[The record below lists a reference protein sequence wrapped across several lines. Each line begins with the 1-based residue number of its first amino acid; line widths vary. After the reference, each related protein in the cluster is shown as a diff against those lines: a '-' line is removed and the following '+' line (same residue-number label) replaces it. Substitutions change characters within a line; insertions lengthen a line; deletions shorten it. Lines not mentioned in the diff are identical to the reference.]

1 MTVAE
6 HAVNPEEVMG
16 YLDGELQ
23 AERAAVVHAHMTSC
37 DACQRLAGELR
48 AVSREVTRWSVEDA
62 PAAFTAPLRPPSD
75 VRSMRWF
82 RFAWRP
88 AVLAPAAAVAGVL
101 LVAVFGPFRAA
112 RSVEIPVGPDSMV
125 QRLEES
131 RSRAPARER
140 EGQMG
145 AVMGRPDGNAG
156 SVGALAAEPSKG
168 PMVTRTVTLRIVAK
182 DFDSARPAVDRI
194 LRDVSGF
201 VGQISASAARGSARS
216 LTATLRVPA
225 DRLDAAL
232 AALKGLGQV
241 VEESQG
247 GDDVTEQAVDLD
259 ARLTNARNTEKR
271 LTDVL
276 QHRTGKVGDVLEVER
291 EIARVRGEIERM
303 DAERKNLARRVAY
316 ATVTLEILEER
327 RADLDLG
334 PLPVSRQFRN
344 AIVDGFRG
352 AFESALGLALFGARV
367 GPALLLWGLVLAWPV
382 WLVRRRYR
390 GSLRG

>member
-1 MTVAE
+1 
-6 HAVNPEEVMG
+6 
-16 YLDGELQ
+16 
-23 AERAAVVHAHMTSC
+23 
-37 DACQRLAGELR
+37 
-48 AVSREVTRWSVEDA
+48 
-62 PAAFTAPLRPPSD
+62 
-75 VRSMRWF
+75 
-82 RFAWRP
+82 
-88 AVLAPAAAVAGVL
+88 
-101 LVAVFGPFRAA
+101 
-112 RSVEIPVGPDSMV
+112 
-125 QRLEES
+125 
-131 RSRAPARER
+131 
-140 EGQMG
+140 
-145 AVMGRPDGNAG
+145 
-156 SVGALAAEPSKG
+156 
-168 PMVTRTVTLRIVAK
+168 MVTRTVTLRIVAK

-303 DAERKNLARRVAY
+303 DAERQNLARRVAY

-352 AFESALGLALFGARV
+352 AFESALGLAVFGARV

>member
-6 HAVNPEEVMG
+6 HAVNPEEVMA
-16 YLDGELQ
+16 YLDGELP
-23 AERAAVVHAHMTSC
+23 AERAVVVHAHMTSC

-48 AVSREVTRWSVEDA
+48 GVSREVTRWSVEDA

-82 RFAWRP
+82 RFGWRP
-88 AVLAPAAAVAGVL
+88 AVLAPAAGVAALALFLTVFVHPRSPSPRQSM
-101 LVAVFGPFRAA
+101 VAVSP
-112 RSVEIPVGPDSMV
+112 
-125 QRLEES
+125 EE
-131 RSRAPARER
+131 APARRLGGDTVGRLDAQGR
-140 EGQMG
+140 EGQ
-145 AVMGRPDGNAG
+145 AG
-156 SVGALAAEPSKG
+156 TRGALTAEPSKG

-303 DAERKNLARRVAY
+303 DAERTNLARRVAY

-327 RADLDLG
+327 KADLDLG

-352 AFESALGLALFGARV
+352 AFESGLGVALLAARV
-367 GPALLLWGLVLAWPV
+367 GPALLLWGMVLAWPV
-382 WLVRRRYR
+382 WLLRRRYR